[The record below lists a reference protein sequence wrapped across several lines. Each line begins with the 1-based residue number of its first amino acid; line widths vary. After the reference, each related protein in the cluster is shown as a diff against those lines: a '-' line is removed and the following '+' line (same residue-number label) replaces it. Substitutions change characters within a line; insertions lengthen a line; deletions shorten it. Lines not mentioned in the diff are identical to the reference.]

1 MADNWL
7 NGLPTRNGPLASSAS
22 SGGRDPLR
30 DASDAQME
38 QIRDLLFGGVRD
50 EMLSRLSALERRVG
64 ALEQA
69 LATVRQEDD
78 LKRRAAFDSLST
90 AVSDLGT
97 QIRHLA
103 RP

>member
-1 MADNWL
+1 
-7 NGLPTRNGPLASSAS
+7 
-22 SGGRDPLR
+22 LR

-38 QIRDLLFGGVRD
+38 QIRELLFGGVRD